1 MMLKRLISIT
11 NIGNL
16 IIHFERMED
25 LNKYKRPTNL
35 MNSICQLEIN
45 LAEKSKL
52 KLKFL
57 SQKRIK
63 NLQKLRIIWRQ
74 I

>member
-1 MMLKRLISIT
+1 MMLKSLISTT
-11 NIGNL
+11 NIENL

-25 LNKYKRPTNL
+25 LKKYKRSTNL
-35 MNSICQLEIN
+35 MNSICQLETN

-57 SQKRIK
+57 SQIQTK
-63 NLQKLRIIWRQ
+63 NLQKLRIT
-74 I
+74 